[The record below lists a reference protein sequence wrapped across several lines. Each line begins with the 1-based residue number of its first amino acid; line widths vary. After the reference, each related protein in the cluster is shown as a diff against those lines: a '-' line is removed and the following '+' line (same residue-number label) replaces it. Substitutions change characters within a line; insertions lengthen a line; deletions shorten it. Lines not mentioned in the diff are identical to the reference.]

1 MKVILQED
9 IKNLGAAG
17 EIKDVSDGYARNF
30 LFPQRKAII
39 ATPEAIEETKKT
51 QQKIAEKERKEKEN
65 LENIASAL
73 QEKRITIKAKTE
85 KGKLFGSI
93 TVKDIAEELKKENL
107 NIDESAIILEKPIK
121 ETGEKEIAI
130 ELGKNVKAKIILA
143 VEEE

>member
-17 EIKDVSDGYARNF
+17 EIKDVSNGYARNF
-30 LFPQRKAII
+30 LLPRKKAIA
-39 ATPEAIEETKKT
+39 ATPEAVERIEKT
-51 QQKIAEKERKEKEN
+51 RKEIAKKEKTDKEN
-65 LENIASAL
+65 LEKLAEEI
-73 QEKRITIKAKTE
+73 QGKRVIIKVKTE
-85 KGKLFGSI
+85 KGKLFGSV
-93 TVKDIAEELKKENL
+93 TAKDIAEELKKENL

-121 ETGEKEIAI
+121 EIGEKEITI